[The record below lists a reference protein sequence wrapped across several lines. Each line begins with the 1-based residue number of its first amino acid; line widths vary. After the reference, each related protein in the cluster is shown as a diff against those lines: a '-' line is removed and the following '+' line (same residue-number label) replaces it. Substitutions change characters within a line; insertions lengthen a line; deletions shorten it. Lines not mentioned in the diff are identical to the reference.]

1 MAKRNILYR
10 VMVYDSCGGVHCE
23 YETTKE
29 SDAEDYAYRVVMKR
43 ENVQKFYIDE
53 RPLSSVSNKR
63 RFIEDEDY

>member
-29 SDAEDYAYRVVMKR
+29 SDAENYAYKVVMVR
-43 ENVQKFYIDE
+43 EGVHRFYIDE
-53 RPLSSVSNKR
+53 RPLQKNDSKR
-63 RFIEDEDY
+63 RFVEDEDY